1 MVGGTLVI
9 FNFRCLIWICHLN
22 WFACLDQYLF
32 NLQKLQNNV
41 VNLTCPESR
50 CYGEL
55 SPLFFEPM
63 LPNNVLVW
71 WKRVLCKSLIPE
83 KDKFYCPF
91 KDCSALFVRDTED
104 NDITQSEC
112 PICRRLFCAQCKAP
126 WNQGI
131 RYKEFQKLK
140 KNEKERQDI
149 MLMILD
155 EWKK

>member
-1 MVGGTLVI
+1 
-9 FNFRCLIWICHLN
+9 
-22 WFACLDQYLF
+22 DQYLF

-63 LPNNVLVW
+63 LPNNVL
-71 WKRVLCKSLIPE
+71 

-149 MLMILD
+149 MLMILN
-155 EWKK
+155 E